1 MKNDHSVAG
10 KIAFAIGKGIISGL
24 AGTAAITL
32 SQMIEMKATGREP
45 SDTPAKAVNKV
56 LDVKATDKE
65 HRPKFVQEIHWTY
78 GTLWGLA
85 RGVLDLVGVKGA
97 PATMA
102 HYGAVWGTALIMLPS
117 INVTPP
123 LKKWGGKEI
132 AKDGFHHM
140 VYASMAG
147 VVYDAI
153 K

>member
-1 MKNDHSVAG
+1 M
-10 KIAFAIGKGIISGL
+10 
-24 AGTAAITL
+24 
-32 SQMIEMKATGREP
+32 
-45 SDTPAKAVNKV
+45 NKV